1 HGAPVRPG
9 LRSAQGRC
17 QARSRQ
23 PLTARGAAPY
33 GPALLPNSMSGLLDR
48 RLLLVTGKGGVG
60 KSTVAASLAL
70 RLAAAGMRTLL
81 CEVNADRRLARMLGH
96 AEVGADVTAVE
107 PNLSMVDLQPDAAM
121 REYVLSKIRL
131 ERVYR
136 AVFENR
142 MVRYF
147 LRFIPA
153 LAETV
158 MLGKVL
164 WHVRQW
170 PDAAGG
176 FDRIVLDLP
185 ATGHA
190 LTLLGVPRSLLSA
203 LPSGPMAS
211 EAVWMQGLLTDP
223 MVTAAV
229 LVSLPEELPVNET
242 LELAQAVRPRFG
254 PADLASLSGRP
265 GLSRLAQTF
274 EEDARR
280 TEQALERLRAVDAPL
295 VQLPRLVTPQVQRGE
310 LVSLGDALAE
320 GLR

>member
-1 HGAPVRPG
+1 
-9 LRSAQGRC
+9 
-17 QARSRQ
+17 
-23 PLTARGAAPY
+23 
-33 GPALLPNSMSGLLDR
+33 MSGLLDR

-70 RLAAAGMRTLL
+70 RLASAGLRTLL
-81 CEVNADRRLARMLGH
+81 CEVNAGRRLGRMLGH
-96 AEVGADVTAVE
+96 PEVGPDVTSVE
-107 PNLSMVDLQPDAAM
+107 PNLSMVDLEPDASM

-142 MVRYF
+142 LVRYF
-147 LRFIPA
+147 LRFVPA

-158 MLGKVL
+158 MLGKVM
-164 WHVRQW
+164 WHLRQW
-170 PDAAGG
+170 PDAPGG

-190 LTLLGVPRSLLSA
+190 LTLLGVPQSLVTA
-203 LPSGPMAS
+203 LPSGPMAT
-211 EAVWMQGLLTDP
+211 EAGWMLELLTDP
-223 MVTAAV
+223 AITSAV
-229 LVSLPEELPVNET
+229 LVSLPEELPVTET
-242 LELAQAVRPRFG
+242 LELSQALRSRLRVRVGAVVLNQSVQSRFG
-254 PADLASLSGRP
+254 PADLSALAGRP
-265 GLSRLAQTF
+265 GLSALVQTY

-280 TEQALERLRAVDAPL
+280 SEEAVERLRAIDAPL
-295 VQLPRLVTPQVQRGE
+295 LRLPRLVMPEIGRGE

>member
-1 HGAPVRPG
+1 
-9 LRSAQGRC
+9 
-17 QARSRQ
+17 
-23 PLTARGAAPY
+23 
-33 GPALLPNSMSGLLDR
+33 MSGLLDR

-60 KSTVAASLAL
+60 KSTIAASLAL
-70 RLAAAGMRTLL
+70 RLASAGLRTLL
-81 CEVNADRRLARMLGH
+81 CEVNTGGRLGRLLGH
-96 AEVGADVTAVE
+96 PEVGADVTPVE

-164 WHVRQW
+164 WHLRQW

-190 LTLLGVPRSLLSA
+190 LTLLGVPQSLLSA

-211 EAVWMQGLLTDP
+211 EAGWMRDLLVDP
-223 MVTAAV
+223 NVTSAV

-242 LELAQAVRPRFG
+242 LELSQALRSRLRIRVGAVVLNQTVESRFG
-254 PADLASLSGRP
+254 PEARSALSGRP
-265 GLSRLAQTF
+265 GLAALVQGW
-274 EEDARR
+274 EEEARR
-280 TEQALERLRAVDAPL
+280 TEASREQLRSIDAPL
-295 VQLPRLVTPQVQRGE
+295 VQLPRLVTPQLGRGE
-310 LVSLGDALAE
+310 LVSLGDLLAE

>member
-1 HGAPVRPG
+1 
-9 LRSAQGRC
+9 
-17 QARSRQ
+17 
-23 PLTARGAAPY
+23 
-33 GPALLPNSMSGLLDR
+33 MSGLLDR

-70 RLAAAGMRTLL
+70 RLAAAGLRTLL
-81 CEVNADRRLARMLGH
+81 CEVNAGGRLGRMLGH
-96 AEVGADVTAVE
+96 PGVGPDVTPVE
-107 PNLSMVDLQPDAAM
+107 RNLSMVDLQPDAAM

-147 LRFIPA
+147 LRFVPA

-170 PDAAGG
+170 PDAPGG

-203 LPSGPMAS
+203 LPGGPMAS
-211 EAVWMQGLLTDP
+211 EAVWMNDLLTDP
-223 MVTAAV
+223 VVTAAV

-242 LELAQAVRPRFG
+242 LELAQALRSDLKIRLGAVVLNQAVRSRFA
-254 PADLASLSGRP
+254 PADVAAVSSRP
-265 GLSRLAQTF
+265 GLTALVQTY

-280 TEQALERLRAVDAPL
+280 TDEAMERLRAVDTPL
-295 VQLPRLVTPQVQRGE
+295 VQLRRLVTPEVQRGE

>member
-1 HGAPVRPG
+1 
-9 LRSAQGRC
+9 
-17 QARSRQ
+17 
-23 PLTARGAAPY
+23 
-33 GPALLPNSMSGLLDR
+33 MSGLLDR

-70 RLAAAGMRTLL
+70 RLASAGLRTLL
-81 CEVNADRRLARMLGH
+81 CEVNAGRHLGQMLGH
-96 AEVGADVTAVE
+96 PEVGPDVTLVE
-107 PNLSMVDLQPDAAM
+107 PNLSMVDLEPDASM

-158 MLGKVL
+158 MLGKVM
-164 WHVRQW
+164 WHLRQW
-170 PDAAGG
+170 PDAPGG

-190 LTLLGVPRSLLSA
+190 LTLLGVPQGLVTA
-203 LPSGPMAS
+203 LPSGPMAT
-211 EAVWMQGLLTDP
+211 EAGWMLDYLTDP
-223 MVTAAV
+223 VITAAL

-242 LELAQAVRPRFG
+242 LELAGALRTRLSVRVGAVVLNQSVPSRFG
-254 PADLASLSGRP
+254 KADRAALSGRP
-265 GLSRLAQTF
+265 ALTALVQAY

-280 TEQALERLRAVDAPL
+280 TEEALERLRSVDAPL
-295 VQLPRLVTPQVQRGE
+295 VQLPRLVVPQLGRGE
-310 LVSLGDALAE
+310 LVALGEVLAE
-320 GLR
+320 ALR

>member
-1 HGAPVRPG
+1 
-9 LRSAQGRC
+9 
-17 QARSRQ
+17 
-23 PLTARGAAPY
+23 
-33 GPALLPNSMSGLLDR
+33 MSGLLDR

-60 KSTVAASLAL
+60 KSTVAAALAL
-70 RLAAAGMRTLL
+70 RLASAGLRTLL
-81 CEVNADRRLARMLGH
+81 CEVNADGRLGRMLGH
-96 AEVGADVTAVE
+96 PEVGPDVTLVE
-107 PNLSMVDLQPDAAM
+107 PNLSMVDLQPDASM

-158 MLGKVL
+158 MLGKVM
-164 WHVRQW
+164 WHLRQW
-170 PDAAGG
+170 PDAPGG
-176 FDRIVLDLP
+176 FDRIVMDLP

-190 LTLLGVPRSLLSA
+190 LTLLGVPKSLITT
-203 LPSGPMAS
+203 LPSGPMS
-211 EAVWMQGLLTDP
+211 TEARWMFDLLVDP
-223 MVTAAV
+223 VMTSAL

-242 LELAQAVRPRFG
+242 LELAQTLRNQLSVRVGAVVLNQSVSSRFG
-254 PADLASLSGRP
+254 AGDHAALSGRP
-265 GLSRLAQTF
+265 GLSALVQAY

-280 TEQALERLRAVDAPL
+280 TDEAAERLRAIDAPL
-295 VQLPRLVTPQVQRGE
+295 VELPRLTAPELGRGE
-310 LVSLGDALAE
+310 LTALGDALAE

>member
-1 HGAPVRPG
+1 
-9 LRSAQGRC
+9 
-17 QARSRQ
+17 
-23 PLTARGAAPY
+23 
-33 GPALLPNSMSGLLDR
+33 MSGLLDR

-60 KSTVAASLAL
+60 KSVVAASLAL
-70 RLAAAGMRTLL
+70 RLASAGLRTLL
-81 CEVNADRRLARMLGH
+81 CEVNTGGRLGRMLGH
-96 AEVGADVTAVE
+96 REVGADVTAVE

-136 AVFENR
+136 AVFENK

-158 MLGKVL
+158 MLGKAL
-164 WHVRQW
+164 WHLRQW

-190 LTLLGVPRSLLSA
+190 LTLLGVPQSLLSA
-203 LPSGPMAS
+203 LPTGPMAS
-211 EAVWMQGLLTDP
+211 EAGWMRDLLIDP
-223 MVTAAV
+223 VVTSAV

-242 LELAQAVRPRFG
+242 LELSHALRSRLRIRVGATVLNQAVESRFG
-254 PADLASLSGRP
+254 PETRSALAGKP
-265 GLSRLAQTF
+265 GLTGLVQGW

-280 TEQALERLRAVDAPL
+280 TEESRERLRQIDVPV
-295 VQLPRLVTPQVQRGE
+295 VQLPRLVTPQLGRGE
-310 LVSLGDALAE
+310 LESLGELLAE

>member
-1 HGAPVRPG
+1 
-9 LRSAQGRC
+9 
-17 QARSRQ
+17 
-23 PLTARGAAPY
+23 
-33 GPALLPNSMSGLLDR
+33 MSGLLDR

-60 KSTVAASLAL
+60 KSVVAASLAL
-70 RLAAAGMRTLL
+70 RLASAGMRTLL
-81 CEVNADRRLARMLGH
+81 CEVNTGGRLGRMLGH
-96 AEVGADVTAVE
+96 REVGADVTAVE

-136 AVFENR
+136 AVFENK

-158 MLGKVL
+158 MLGKVM
-164 WHVRQW
+164 WHLRQW
-170 PDAAGG
+170 PDAPGG

-190 LTLLGVPRSLLSA
+190 LTLLGVPHSLVA
-203 LPSGPMAS
+203 TLPGGPMS
-211 EAVWMQGLLTDP
+211 TEAGWMLDMLTDP
-223 MVTAAV
+223 VITSAV

-242 LELAQAVRPRFG
+242 LELAQALRELKIRIGAVMLNQAVRSRFG
-254 PADLASLSGRP
+254 AADVGAVSGRP
-265 GLSRLAQTF
+265 GLAALVQAY

-280 TEQALERLRAVDAPL
+280 TDEAMERLRAVDAPL
-295 VQLPRLVTPQVQRGE
+295 VQLRRLVTPEVQRGE

>member
-1 HGAPVRPG
+1 MPG
-9 LRSAQGRC
+9 
-17 QARSRQ
+17 
-23 PLTARGAAPY
+23 PL
-33 GPALLPNSMSGLLDR
+33 LHR
-48 RLLLVTGKGGVG
+48 RLLVVTGKGGVG
-60 KSTVAASLAL
+60 KSTVAAALAVQ
-70 RLAAAGMRTLL
+70 LARSGRRTLL
-81 CEVNADRRLARMLGH
+81 CEVNGGDRLAPLFGH
-96 AEVGADVTAVE
+96 APVGPTLTEVQ
-107 PNLSMVDLQPDAAM
+107 PNLQLVDLRPAESM
-121 REYVLSKIRL
+121 REYVLLKIRL

-147 LRFIPA
+147 LRFIPS

-164 WHVRQW
+164 WHLRQW
-170 PDAAGG
+170 PDAPGG

-190 LTLLGVPRSLLSA
+190 LTLLGVPQSLVSA
-203 LPSGPMAS
+203 LPSGPMSS
-211 EAVWMQGLLTDP
+211 EADWMLDLLTDP
-223 MVTAAV
+223 VITSAV

-242 LELAQAVRPRFG
+242 LELNEALRTRLRIRVGAVVLNQSVESRFG
-254 PADLASLSGRP
+254 PADLGALARRP
-265 GLSRLAQTF
+265 GLSALVQTY

-280 TEQALERLRAVDAPL
+280 TEEAAERLRAIDASL
-295 VQLPRLVTPQVQRGE
+295 IRLPRLVTPEVRRGE

>member
-1 HGAPVRPG
+1 
-9 LRSAQGRC
+9 
-17 QARSRQ
+17 
-23 PLTARGAAPY
+23 
-33 GPALLPNSMSGLLDR
+33 MSGLLDR

-60 KSTVAASLAL
+60 KSVVAASLAL
-70 RLAAAGMRTLL
+70 RLASAGLRTLL
-81 CEVNADRRLARMLGH
+81 CEVNTGGRLGRMLGH
-96 AEVGADVTAVE
+96 REVGADVTGVE

-136 AVFENR
+136 AVFENK

-158 MLGKVL
+158 MLGKAL
-164 WHVRQW
+164 WHLRQW

-190 LTLLGVPRSLLSA
+190 LTLLGVPQSLLSA

-211 EAVWMQGLLTDP
+211 EAGWMRDLLIDP
-223 MVTAAV
+223 VVTSAV

-242 LELAQAVRPRFG
+242 LELSQALRGRLRIRVGATVLNQAVESRFG
-254 PADLASLSGRP
+254 PETRSALAGKP
-265 GLSRLAQTF
+265 GLTALVQGW

-280 TEQALERLRAVDAPL
+280 TEESRERLRQIDAPL
-295 VQLPRLVTPQVQRGE
+295 VQLPRLVTPQLGRGE
-310 LVSLGDALAE
+310 LESLGELLAE

>member
-1 HGAPVRPG
+1 
-9 LRSAQGRC
+9 
-17 QARSRQ
+17 
-23 PLTARGAAPY
+23 
-33 GPALLPNSMSGLLDR
+33 MSGLLDR

-70 RLAAAGMRTLL
+70 RLASAGMRTLL
-81 CEVNADRRLARMLGH
+81 CEVNTGGRLARRLGH
-96 AEVGADVTAVE
+96 REVGADVTAVE
-107 PNLSMVDLQPDAAM
+107 PNLSMVDLQPDASM

-158 MLGKVL
+158 MLGKVM
-164 WHVRQW
+164 WHLRQW
-170 PDAAGG
+170 PDAPGG

-190 LTLLGVPRSLLSA
+190 LTLLGVPQSLVSA
-203 LPSGPMAS
+203 LPSGPMAT
-211 EAVWMQGLLTDP
+211 EAGWMRDLLVDP
-223 MVTAAV
+223 IVTSAV

-242 LELAQAVRPRFG
+242 LELSQALRSRLRVRVGAVVLNQAVESRFG
-254 PADLASLSGRP
+254 RDARSALAGRP
-265 GLSRLAQTF
+265 GLTALVQGW

-280 TEQALERLRAVDAPL
+280 TEESVERLRTIDAPL
-295 VQLPRLVTPQVQRGE
+295 VQMPRLVTPKLGRGE
-310 LVSLGDALAE
+310 LESLGELLAE

>member
-1 HGAPVRPG
+1 
-9 LRSAQGRC
+9 
-17 QARSRQ
+17 
-23 PLTARGAAPY
+23 
-33 GPALLPNSMSGLLDR
+33 MSGLLDR

-81 CEVNADRRLARMLGH
+81 CEVNADRRLGRMLGH
-96 AEVGADVTAVE
+96 PEVGPDVMPVE
-107 PNLSMVDLQPDAAM
+107 PNLSMVDLEPDASM

-147 LRFIPA
+147 LRFVPA

-158 MLGKVL
+158 MLGKVM
-164 WHVRQW
+164 WHLRQW
-170 PDAAGG
+170 PDAPGG

-190 LTLLGVPRSLLSA
+190 LTLLGVPQSLVSA
-203 LPSGPMAS
+203 LPSGPMS
-211 EAVWMQGLLTDP
+211 TEAGWMLDLLTDP
-223 MVTAAV
+223 VITSAV
-229 LVSLPEELPVNET
+229 LVSLPEALPVNET
-242 LELAQAVRPRFG
+242 LELAHSLRSRLRVRVGAVVLNQSVRSRFG
-254 PADLASLSGRP
+254 KADLSALAGRP
-265 GLSRLAQTF
+265 GLTALAQTY

-280 TEQALERLRAVDAPL
+280 SEEAVERLRALDAPL
-295 VQLPRLVTPQVQRGE
+295 VQLPRLVTPEVGRGE
-310 LVSLGDALAE
+310 LISLGDALAE

>member
-1 HGAPVRPG
+1 
-9 LRSAQGRC
+9 
-17 QARSRQ
+17 
-23 PLTARGAAPY
+23 
-33 GPALLPNSMSGLLDR
+33 MSGLLDR

-70 RLAAAGMRTLL
+70 RLASAGLRTLL
-81 CEVNADRRLARMLGH
+81 CEVNTGGRLGRMLEHPGVG
-96 AEVGADVTAVE
+96 AEVAAVE
-107 PNLSMVDLQPDAAM
+107 PNLSMVDLEPDAAM

-147 LRFIPA
+147 LRFVPA

-170 PDAAGG
+170 PDAPGG
-176 FDRIVLDLP
+176 FDRVVLDLP

-190 LTLLGVPRSLLSA
+190 LTLLGVPQSLVTA
-203 LPSGPMAS
+203 LPSGPMSS
-211 EAVWMQGLLTDP
+211 EADWMLELLTDP
-223 MVTAAV
+223 ATTSVV

-242 LELAQAVRPRFG
+242 LELAQELRTRLRVRVGAVVLNQSVKSRFG
-254 PADLASLSGRP
+254 QADLSALSGRP
-265 GLSRLAQTF
+265 GLTSLVQTY

-280 TEQALERLRAVDAPL
+280 TVEAVDRLQAIDAPL
-295 VQLPRLVTPQVQRGE
+295 VRLPRLVTPDVRRGE

>member
-1 HGAPVRPG
+1 
-9 LRSAQGRC
+9 
-17 QARSRQ
+17 
-23 PLTARGAAPY
+23 
-33 GPALLPNSMSGLLDR
+33 MSGLLDR

-70 RLAAAGMRTLL
+70 RLASTGLRTLL
-81 CEVNADRRLARMLGH
+81 CEVNADRRLSRRLGH
-96 AEVGADVTAVE
+96 PEVGPDVTPIEA
-107 PNLSMVDLQPDAAM
+107 NLSMVDLEPDAAM
-121 REYVLSKIRL
+121 REYVLSKL
-131 ERVYR
+131 PSERVYR

-142 MVRYF
+142 LVRYF

-164 WHVRQW
+164 WHLRQW
-170 PDAAGG
+170 PDAPGG

-190 LTLLGVPRSLLSA
+190 LTLLGVPHSLVSA
-203 LPSGPMAS
+203 LPSGPMSS
-211 EAVWMQGLLTDP
+211 EADWMLELLTDP
-223 MVTAAV
+223 AVTSAV

-242 LELAQAVRPRFG
+242 LELAQALRGRLKIRIGAVVLNQSVESRFG
-254 PADLASLSGRP
+254 PGDIAALEGRP
-265 GLSRLAQTF
+265 GLTALAQAY

-280 TEQALERLRAVDAPL
+280 TEGSVERLHTVDAPL
-295 VQLPRLVTPQVQRGE
+295 MQLPRLVSPSLGRAE
-310 LVSLGDALAE
+310 LESLGDVLAE

>member
-1 HGAPVRPG
+1 
-9 LRSAQGRC
+9 
-17 QARSRQ
+17 
-23 PLTARGAAPY
+23 
-33 GPALLPNSMSGLLDR
+33 MSGLLDR

-70 RLAAAGMRTLL
+70 RLASAGLRTLL
-81 CEVNADRRLARMLGH
+81 CEVNAGGRLGRMLEHPGVGP
-96 AEVGADVTAVE
+96 EVAPVE
-107 PNLSMVDLQPDAAM
+107 PNLSMVDLEPDAAM

-147 LRFIPA
+147 LRFVPA

-170 PDAAGG
+170 PDAPGG

-190 LTLLGVPRSLLSA
+190 LTLLGVPQSLVTA
-203 LPSGPMAS
+203 LPSGPMSS
-211 EAVWMQGLLTDP
+211 EADWMLELLTDP
-223 MVTAAV
+223 AITSAV

-242 LELAQAVRPRFG
+242 LELAQELRTRLRVRVGAVVLNQSVKSRFG
-254 PADLASLSGRP
+254 QADLSALSGRP
-265 GLSRLAQTF
+265 GLTSLVQTY

-280 TEQALERLRAVDAPL
+280 TEEAVDRLQAVDAPL
-295 VQLPRLVTPQVQRGE
+295 VRLPRLVTPEVRRGE
-310 LVSLGDALAE
+310 LV
-320 GLR
+320 

>member
-1 HGAPVRPG
+1 
-9 LRSAQGRC
+9 
-17 QARSRQ
+17 
-23 PLTARGAAPY
+23 
-33 GPALLPNSMSGLLDR
+33 MSGLLDR

-70 RLAAAGMRTLL
+70 RLASAGLRTLL
-81 CEVNADRRLARMLGH
+81 CEVNADRRLGRMLGH
-96 AEVGADVTAVE
+96 PEVGPDVTSVE
-107 PNLSMVDLQPDAAM
+107 PNLSMVDLEPDASM

-158 MLGKVL
+158 MLGKVM
-164 WHVRQW
+164 WHLRQW
-170 PDAAGG
+170 PDAPGG

-190 LTLLGVPRSLLSA
+190 LTLLGVPHSLVSA
-203 LPSGPMAS
+203 LPSGPMS
-211 EAVWMQGLLTDP
+211 TEAGWMLELLTDP
-223 MVTAAV
+223 AVTSAV

-242 LELAQAVRPRFG
+242 LELSQALRNRLRVRVGAVVVNQAVQSRFG
-254 PADLASLSGRP
+254 HADLSALAGRP
-265 GLSRLAQTF
+265 GLTELVQAY

-280 TEQALERLRAVDAPL
+280 TEESVERLHAIDAPL
-295 VQLPRLVTPQVQRGE
+295 LQLPRLVVPQLGRGE
-310 LVSLGDALAE
+310 LESLGDALAE

>member
-1 HGAPVRPG
+1 
-9 LRSAQGRC
+9 
-17 QARSRQ
+17 
-23 PLTARGAAPY
+23 
-33 GPALLPNSMSGLLDR
+33 MSGLLDR

-70 RLAAAGMRTLL
+70 RLASAGLRTLL
-81 CEVNADRRLARMLGH
+81 CEVNTGGRLGRMLGH
-96 AEVGADVTAVE
+96 REVGADVTKVE

-121 REYVLSKIRL
+121 REYVLSKISL

-158 MLGKVL
+158 MLGKAL
-164 WHVRQW
+164 WHLRQW

-190 LTLLGVPRSLLSA
+190 LTLLGVPQSLLSA
-203 LPSGPMAS
+203 LPTGPMAS
-211 EAVWMQGLLTDP
+211 EAGWMRDLLVDP
-223 MVTAAV
+223 NVTSAV

-242 LELAQAVRPRFG
+242 LELSQALRSRLRIRVGAVVLNQAVESRFG
-254 PADLASLSGRP
+254 QEARSALAGRP
-265 GLSRLAQTF
+265 GLTALVQGW

-280 TEQALERLRAVDAPL
+280 TEASRERLREIDAPL
-295 VQLPRLVTPQVQRGE
+295 VQLPRLVTPQLGRGE
-310 LVSLGDALAE
+310 LVSLGDLLAE
-320 GLR
+320 GFR

>member
-1 HGAPVRPG
+1 
-9 LRSAQGRC
+9 
-17 QARSRQ
+17 
-23 PLTARGAAPY
+23 
-33 GPALLPNSMSGLLDR
+33 MSGLLDR

-60 KSTVAASLAL
+60 KSVVAASLAL
-70 RLAAAGMRTLL
+70 RLASAGLRTLL
-81 CEVNADRRLARMLGH
+81 CEVNTGGRLARMLGH
-96 AEVGADVTAVE
+96 REVGADVTAVE

-136 AVFENR
+136 AVFENK

-158 MLGKVL
+158 MLGKAL
-164 WHVRQW
+164 WHLRQW

-190 LTLLGVPRSLLSA
+190 LTLLGVPQSLLSA
-203 LPSGPMAS
+203 LPTGPMAS
-211 EAVWMQGLLTDP
+211 EAGWMRDLLIDP
-223 MVTAAV
+223 VVTSAV

-242 LELAQAVRPRFG
+242 LELSQALRSRLRIRVGATVLNQAVESRFG
-254 PADLASLSGRP
+254 PEARSALAGKP
-265 GLSRLAQTF
+265 GLTALVQGW

-280 TEQALERLRAVDAPL
+280 TEESRERLRQIDAPL
-295 VQLPRLVTPQVQRGE
+295 VQLPRLVTPQLGRGE
-310 LVSLGDALAE
+310 LESLGELLAE

>member
-1 HGAPVRPG
+1 
-9 LRSAQGRC
+9 
-17 QARSRQ
+17 
-23 PLTARGAAPY
+23 
-33 GPALLPNSMSGLLDR
+33 MSGLLDR

-70 RLAAAGMRTLL
+70 RLASAGLRTLL
-81 CEVNADRRLARMLGH
+81 CEVNADRRLGRMLGH
-96 AEVGADVTAVE
+96 PGVGPEVTPVE
-107 PNLSMVDLQPDAAM
+107 PNLSMVDLEPDAAM

-147 LRFIPA
+147 LRFVPS

-158 MLGKVL
+158 MLGKVM
-164 WHVRQW
+164 WHLRQW
-170 PDAAGG
+170 PDAPGG

-190 LTLLGVPRSLLSA
+190 LTLLGVPQSLVSA
-203 LPSGPMAS
+203 LPSGPMS
-211 EAVWMQGLLTDP
+211 TEAGWMLDLLTDP
-223 MVTAAV
+223 VITSAV

-242 LELAQAVRPRFG
+242 LELAQALRSRLWVRVGAVVLNQSVESRFG
-254 PADLASLSGRP
+254 KADLSALAGRP
-265 GLSRLAQTF
+265 GLTALVQTY

-280 TEQALERLRAVDAPL
+280 TEEAAERLRAIDASL
-295 VQLPRLVTPQVQRGE
+295 IRLPRLVTPEVRRGE

>member
-1 HGAPVRPG
+1 
-9 LRSAQGRC
+9 
-17 QARSRQ
+17 
-23 PLTARGAAPY
+23 
-33 GPALLPNSMSGLLDR
+33 MSGLLDR

-70 RLAAAGMRTLL
+70 RLAAAGLLTLL
-81 CEVNADRRLARMLGH
+81 CEVNAGGRLGRMLGH
-96 AEVGADVTAVE
+96 PQVGPHVTLVE

-164 WHVRQW
+164 WHLRQW
-170 PDAAGG
+170 PDAPGG
-176 FDRIVLDLP
+176 FDRIVVDLP

-190 LTLLGVPRSLLSA
+190 LNLLGVPQSLVSA
-203 LPSGPMAS
+203 LPTGPMAS
-211 EAVWMQGLLTDP
+211 EASWMLELLTDQAIS
-223 MVTAAV
+223 TAV

-242 LELAQAVRPRFG
+242 LELADALRSRLRVKVGAVVLNQAVAPRFG
-254 PADLASLSGRP
+254 PADRKAVVERP
-265 GLSRLAQTF
+265 GLAALVQAYD
-274 EEDARR
+274 EDARR
-280 TEQALERLRAVDAPL
+280 TEDSMERLRSIDAPL
-295 VQLPRLVTPQVQRGE
+295 VQLPRLTAPE
-310 LVSLGDALAE
+310 LGREELTALGDTLAE

>member
-1 HGAPVRPG
+1 
-9 LRSAQGRC
+9 
-17 QARSRQ
+17 
-23 PLTARGAAPY
+23 
-33 GPALLPNSMSGLLDR
+33 MSGLLDR

-70 RLAAAGMRTLL
+70 RLASAGLRTLL
-81 CEVNADRRLARMLGH
+81 CEVNADRRLARMLQH
-96 AEVGADVTAVE
+96 PEVGPDVTAVE
-107 PNLSMVDLQPDAAM
+107 PNLSMVDLEPDAAM

-147 LRFIPA
+147 LRFVPA

-158 MLGKVL
+158 MLGKVM
-164 WHVRQW
+164 WHLRQW
-170 PDAAGG
+170 PDAPGG

-190 LTLLGVPRSLLSA
+190 LTLLGVPQSLVTA
-203 LPSGPMAS
+203 LPTGPMAT
-211 EAVWMQGLLTDP
+211 EAGWMLDLLTDP
-223 MVTAAV
+223 VITSAV
-229 LVSLPEELPVNET
+229 LVSLPDELPVNET
-242 LELAQAVRPRFG
+242 LELSQALRSRLRVRVGAVVLNQSVVSRFG
-254 PADLASLSGRP
+254 AADLSVLADRP
-265 GLSRLAQTF
+265 GLSGLARTY

-280 TEQALERLRAVDAPL
+280 TREAAERLRGIDAPL
-295 VQLPRLVTPQVQRGE
+295 VELPRLVTAEVGRGE

>member
-1 HGAPVRPG
+1 
-9 LRSAQGRC
+9 
-17 QARSRQ
+17 
-23 PLTARGAAPY
+23 
-33 GPALLPNSMSGLLDR
+33 MSGLLDR

-70 RLAAAGMRTLL
+70 RLASAGLRTLL
-81 CEVNADRRLARMLGH
+81 CEVNAGRRLGRMLGH
-96 AEVGADVTAVE
+96 PEVGPDVTSVE
-107 PNLSMVDLQPDAAM
+107 PNLSMVDLEPDASM

-142 MVRYF
+142 LVRYF
-147 LRFIPA
+147 LRFVPA

-158 MLGKVL
+158 MLGKVM
-164 WHVRQW
+164 WHLRQW
-170 PDAAGG
+170 PDAPGG

-190 LTLLGVPRSLLSA
+190 LTLLGVPQSLVTA
-203 LPSGPMAS
+203 LPAGPMAT
-211 EAVWMQGLLTDP
+211 EAGWMLELLTDP
-223 MVTAAV
+223 AITSAV
-229 LVSLPEELPVNET
+229 LVSLPEELPVTET
-242 LELAQAVRPRFG
+242 LELSQALRSRLRVRVGAVVLNQSVQSRFG
-254 PADLASLSGRP
+254 PADLSALAGRP
-265 GLSRLAQTF
+265 GLSALVQTY

-280 TEQALERLRAVDAPL
+280 SEEAVEQLRAIDAPL
-295 VQLPRLVTPQVQRGE
+295 LRLPRLVMPEIGRGE

>member
-1 HGAPVRPG
+1 
-9 LRSAQGRC
+9 
-17 QARSRQ
+17 
-23 PLTARGAAPY
+23 
-33 GPALLPNSMSGLLDR
+33 MSGLLDR

-60 KSTVAASLAL
+60 KSTVAAALAL
-70 RLAAAGMRTLL
+70 RLASAGLRTLL
-81 CEVNADRRLARMLGH
+81 CEVNADRRLGRMLGH
-96 AEVGADVTAVE
+96 PEVGHDVTPVE
-107 PNLSMVDLQPDAAM
+107 ANLSMVDLEPDAAM

-147 LRFIPA
+147 LRFVPA

-164 WHVRQW
+164 WHLRQW
-170 PDAAGG
+170 PDAPGG

-190 LTLLGVPRSLLSA
+190 LTLLGVPQSLVST

-211 EAVWMQGLLTDP
+211 EAGWMLELLTDP
-223 MVTAAV
+223 AVTSAV
-229 LVSLPEELPVNET
+229 LVSLPGELPVNET
-242 LELAQAVRPRFG
+242 LELAQALRGGLRIKVGALVLNQSVQSRLG
-254 PADLASLSGRP
+254 PADLAALAGRP
-265 GLSRLAQTF
+265 GLGALVQTH

-280 TEQALERLRAVDAPL
+280 TEVALERFRTIDAPL
-295 VQLPRLVTPQVQRGE
+295 VQLPRLVTPEVQRGE

-320 GLR
+320 GFR

>member
-1 HGAPVRPG
+1 
-9 LRSAQGRC
+9 
-17 QARSRQ
+17 
-23 PLTARGAAPY
+23 
-33 GPALLPNSMSGLLDR
+33 MSGLLDR

-60 KSTVAASLAL
+60 KSTIAASLAL
-70 RLAAAGMRTLL
+70 RLASAGLRTLL
-81 CEVNADRRLARMLGH
+81 CEVNADRRLGRMLGH
-96 AEVGADVTAVE
+96 PEVGHDVTRVE
-107 PNLSMVDLQPDAAM
+107 PNLSMVDLEPDAAM

-147 LRFIPA
+147 LRFVPA

-158 MLGKVL
+158 MLGKVM
-164 WHVRQW
+164 WHLRQW
-170 PDAAGG
+170 PDAPGG

-185 ATGHA
+185 STGHA
-190 LTLLGVPRSLLSA
+190 LTLLGVPQSLVST
-203 LPSGPMAS
+203 LPSGPMAT
-211 EAVWMQGLLTDP
+211 EAGWMLDLLTDP
-223 MVTAAV
+223 AITSAL

-242 LELAQAVRPRFG
+242 LELAQALRGGLRVRVGAVVLNQSVQSRFG
-254 PADLASLSGRP
+254 TADAAALAGRP
-265 GLSRLAQTF
+265 GLSALVRTY

-280 TEQALERLRAVDAPL
+280 TEEAVERFRAIDAPL
-295 VQLPRLVTPQVQRGE
+295 VQLPRLVTPEVQRGE